1 MAQPIGKG
9 QAGGGIPQQKA
20 QDNSAT
26 TRAVSNLGGAIAQ
39 TGKLAEQMQA
49 EKDRQQLGE
58 VEMEMKKQS
67 GALQV
72 KLARAA
78 NPEDHLQIANDHF
91 RAAEDKILN
100 GKDYSRKFRNDLSRR
115 VRMYSATQIEK
126 IGTDA
131 KLMQISNGRQI
142 HNARIEA
149 RLADNLPE
157 EAIAMVREGA
167 GTYYTDEMGEIKID
181 KIKRRLRNEEYQ
193 SEVRAG
199 NPEFFDQDLP
209 IADSD
214 KARFRKQ
221 AESQQASL
229 EREDLSMIGDAIE
242 IKDITTRDELEEALD
257 GAPHVSDLMKQ
268 KALQNWDNS
277 QPLSYEEEKEVLD
290 QLNELFSQSP
300 GALDREEYA
309 KKHHQLTSQ
318 IHSLMGREGSR
329 KLLSRA
335 SATQVDNWI
344 KGEGMPVD
352 ESLSHE
358 IEREVLNISDAGHL
372 GRTESIDKGG
382 EMGVDKIRSIRE
394 ERDAINDNREFIEAQ
409 VKEYFKTQA
418 GREEYAKDEKKAV
431 QRKVAEV
438 AAGVLTGEEVDRQ
451 DQESDQSLYDEVVEI
466 EDSGAVDDYNGPSVL
481 PRKGFIETEY
491 ELNDKGGFS
500 PRIGTDLEGNPI
512 ETYIDESGV
521 FRAK

>member
-9 QAGGGIPQQKA
+9 QAGGGIPQQRA

-26 TRAVSNLGGAIAQ
+26 TRAISNLGGAIAQ

-58 VEMEMKKQS
+58 VEIEMKKQA

-91 RAAEDKILN
+91 RAAEAKILN

-181 KIKRRLRNEEYQ
+181 KINRRLRNEEYQ

-229 EREDLSMIGDAIE
+229 EREDLSRIGDAVE
-242 IKDITTRDELEEALD
+242 LKDITTKDELATNLAASPNISE
-257 GAPHVSDLMKQ
+257 VTMR
-268 KALQNWDNS
+268 KALQNWDKS
-277 QPLSYEEEKEVLD
+277 QALSFEEEKEVID
-290 QLNELFSQSP
+290 ALNELFSQSP
-300 GALDREEYA
+300 SEIGREEYA
-309 KKHHQLTSQ
+309 RKHHQLTSQ
-318 IHSLMGREGSR
+318 IHALMGREGSK

-352 ESLSHE
+352 ESTKKA
-358 IEREVLNISDAGHL
+358 IEEEAKIMTSLGKF
-372 GRTESIDKGG
+372 GRTESINQDEMSEG
-382 EMGVDKIRSIRE
+382 EIR
-394 ERDAINDNREFIEAQ
+394 AIYE
-409 VKEYFKTQA
+409 
-418 GREEYAKDEKKAV
+418 
-431 QRKVAEV
+431 QRKVNANLRKFVEDSVKAWSLTPDGQEAIANDPKEAIKKKSASVLAEV
-438 AAGVLTGEEVDRQ
+438 MTDDMVEGMDAEDDQALYEQATAIEQMGAGDTL
-451 DQESDQSLYDEVVEI
+451 
-466 EDSGAVDDYNGPSVL
+466 L
-481 PRKGFIETEY
+481 PR
-491 ELNDKGGFS
+491 LNQ
-500 PRIGTDLEGNPI
+500 
-512 ETYIDESGV
+512 
-521 FRAK
+521 

>member
-9 QAGGGIPQQKA
+9 QAGGGIPQQRA

-26 TRAVSNLGGAIAQ
+26 TRAISNLGGAIAQ

-58 VEMEMKKQS
+58 VEIEMKKQA
-67 GALQV
+67 GNLQV

-91 RAAEDKILN
+91 RAAEAKILN

-149 RLADNLPE
+149 RLADNRPD
-157 EAIAMVREGA
+157 EAIAMVREGS
-167 GTYYTDEMGEIKID
+167 GIYYTDEMGEIKID
-181 KIKRRLRNEEYQ
+181 KINRRLRNEEYQ

-229 EREDLSMIGDAIE
+229 EREDLGLIGDAIE

-268 KALQNWDNS
+268 KALQNWDND
-277 QPLSYEEEKEVLD
+277 QDLSFEEKKDVLD
-290 QLNELFSQSP
+290 RLNGLFSDFSS
-300 GALDREEYA
+300 GKLSREDYARRHHEITAEIHALA
-309 KKHHQLTSQ
+309 
-318 IHSLMGREGSR
+318 GREGSSELMAR
-329 KLLSRA
+329 SRA
-335 SATQVDNWI
+335 TNPVSWT
-344 KGEGMPVD
+344 KGKAIEGAWDKAIEEEAKIMT
-352 ESLSHE
+352 SLG
-358 IEREVLNISDAGHL
+358 RF
-372 GRTESIDKGG
+372 GRTESINQE
-382 EMGVDKIRSIRE
+382 EMGEGEIRDIY
-394 ERDAINDNREFIEAQ
+394 
-409 VKEYFKTQA
+409 K
-418 GREEYAKDEKKAV
+418 
-431 QRKVAEV
+431 QRKVNAKLREFV
-438 AAGVLTGEEVDRQ
+438 EDSVKAWSLTPDGQEAIANDRERAIQKKLASVLADVLTDDMVESMDAEDDQALYERAQEV
-451 DQESDQSLYDEVVEI
+451 EN
-466 EDSGAVDDYNGPSVL
+466 SGAGDDYNGPSAL
-481 PRKGFIETEY
+481 PRKGLIETEY
-491 ELNDKGGFS
+491 ERNDKGGFS
-500 PRIGTDLEGNPI
+500 P
-512 ETYIDESGV
+512 
-521 FRAK
+521 KK

>member
-9 QAGGGIPQQKA
+9 QAGGGIPQQRA

-26 TRAVSNLGGAIAQ
+26 TRAISNLGGAIAQ

-58 VEMEMKKQS
+58 VEIEMKKQA

-149 RLADNLPE
+149 RLADNSPE

-167 GTYYTDEMGEIKID
+167 GVYYPDEMVEIKID
-181 KIKRRLRNEEYQ
+181 KINRRLRNEEYQ

-229 EREDLSMIGDAIE
+229 EREDLSRIGDAVE
-242 IKDITTRDELEEALD
+242 LKDITTKDELATNLAASPNISE
-257 GAPHVSDLMKQ
+257 VTMK
-268 KALQNWDNS
+268 KALQNWDSN
-277 QPLSYEEEKEVLD
+277 QPLSFEEKKDVLD
-290 QLNELFSQSP
+290 RLNGLHS
-300 GALDREEYA
+300 ALSSGQIDREDYA
-309 KKHHQLTSQ
+309 RQHHEITSE
-318 IHSLMGREGSR
+318 IHAMMGREGASDL
-329 KLLSRA
+329 KARA
-335 SATQVDNWI
+335 RATDPNTYTRGKTI
-344 KGEGMPVD
+344 EGASDKAIEEEAKIMT
-352 ESLSHE
+352 SLG
-358 IEREVLNISDAGHL
+358 RF
-372 GRTESIDKGG
+372 GRTESIKPDEMSEG
-382 EMGVDKIRSIRE
+382 EIR
-394 ERDAINDNREFIEAQ
+394 AIYE
-409 VKEYFKTQA
+409 
-418 GREEYAKDEKKAV
+418 
-431 QRKVAEV
+431 QRKVNAQLREFVEDSVKAWSLTPDGQEAIANDPKAIQKKSASVLAEV
-438 AAGVLTGEEVDRQ
+438 MTDDMVEGMDAEDDQALYEQATAIEQMGAGDTL
-451 DQESDQSLYDEVVEI
+451 
-466 EDSGAVDDYNGPSVL
+466 L
-481 PRKGFIETEY
+481 PR
-491 ELNDKGGFS
+491 LNQ
-500 PRIGTDLEGNPI
+500 
-512 ETYIDESGV
+512 
-521 FRAK
+521 

>member
-9 QAGGGIPQQKA
+9 QAGGGIPQQRA

-26 TRAVSNLGGAIAQ
+26 TRAISNLGGAIAQ

-58 VEMEMKKQS
+58 VEIEMKKQA

-78 NPEDHLQIANDHF
+78 NPEDHLKIANDHF
-91 RAAEDKILN
+91 RVAEAKILN

-142 HNARIEA
+142 HNSRIEA

-181 KIKRRLRNEEYQ
+181 KINRRLRNEEYQ

-229 EREDLSMIGDAIE
+229 EREDLGLIGDAIE

-268 KALQNWDNS
+268 KALQNWDNN
-277 QPLSYEEEKEVLD
+277 QPLSFEEKKDVLD
-290 QLNELFSQSP
+290 RLNGLHS
-300 GALDREEYA
+300 ALSSGQINREDHA
-309 KKHHQLTSQ
+309 RHHHNITSE
-318 IHSLMGREGSR
+318 IHAMMGREGASD
-329 KLLSRA
+329 LMARA
-335 SATQVDNWI
+335 RATDPNRDT
-344 KGEGMPVD
+344 KGKAIEGASDKAIEEEAKIMT
-352 ESLSHE
+352 SLG
-358 IEREVLNISDAGHL
+358 RF
-372 GRTESIDKGG
+372 GRTESIDQE
-382 EMGVDKIRSIRE
+382 EMSEGQIR
-394 ERDAINDNREFIEAQ
+394 AIYE
-409 VKEYFKTQA
+409 
-418 GREEYAKDEKKAV
+418 
-431 QRKVAEV
+431 QRKVNAKLREFVEDSVKSWSLTPDGQEAIANDPKAIQKKSASVLAEV
-438 AAGVLTGEEVDRQ
+438 MTDDMVEGMDAED
-451 DQESDQSLYDEVVEI
+451 DQTLYEQATEI
-466 EDSGAVDDYNGPSVL
+466 EQMGAGDTLL
-481 PRKGFIETEY
+481 PRVK
-491 ELNDKGGFS
+491 
-500 PRIGTDLEGNPI
+500 
-512 ETYIDESGV
+512 
-521 FRAK
+521 

>member
-9 QAGGGIPQQKA
+9 QAGGGIPQQRA

-26 TRAVSNLGGAIAQ
+26 TRAISNLGGAIAQ

-58 VEMEMKKQS
+58 VEIEMKKQA

-91 RAAEDKILN
+91 RTAEAKILN

-181 KIKRRLRNEEYQ
+181 KINRRLRNEEYQ

-199 NPEFFDQDLP
+199 NPEFFDQYLP

-221 AESQQASL
+221 AESQEASL
-229 EREDLSMIGDAIE
+229 EREDLGLIGDAIE

-268 KALQNWDNS
+268 KALLNWDNN
-277 QPLSYEEEKEVLD
+277 QPLSFEEKKDVLD
-290 QLNELFSQSP
+290 RLNGLHS
-300 GALDREEYA
+300 ALSSGQIDREDHA
-309 KKHHQLTSQ
+309 RHHHNITSE
-318 IHSLMGREGSR
+318 IHAMMGREGASD
-329 KLLSRA
+329 LMARA
-335 SATQVDNWI
+335 RATDPNRDT
-344 KGEGMPVD
+344 KGKTIEGASDKAIEEEVKIMT
-352 ESLSHE
+352 SLG
-358 IEREVLNISDAGHL
+358 RF
-372 GRTESIDKGG
+372 GRTESINQEGMSEG
-382 EMGVDKIRSIRE
+382 QIR
-394 ERDAINDNREFIEAQ
+394 AIYE
-409 VKEYFKTQA
+409 
-418 GREEYAKDEKKAV
+418 
-431 QRKVAEV
+431 QRKVNAKLREFVEDSVKAWSLTPDGQEAIANDREEAIKKKSASVLAEV
-438 AAGVLTGEEVDRQ
+438 MTDDMVEGMDAEDDQTLYEQATAIEQMGAGDTL
-451 DQESDQSLYDEVVEI
+451 
-466 EDSGAVDDYNGPSVL
+466 L
-481 PRKGFIETEY
+481 PRVK
-491 ELNDKGGFS
+491 
-500 PRIGTDLEGNPI
+500 
-512 ETYIDESGV
+512 
-521 FRAK
+521 